1 MNTSISTQTDEIP
14 TSELVAEVYEHGS
27 PVLQSQILTQ
37 LVGRVYTAAPL
48 SLRSRLLEQLMRPLG
63 VLSLVAIADGLF
75 AKIRFR
81 SGWPDVQV
89 ALEDAQ
95 RVQASD
101 VAALVDHVQQVSIEA
116 LDGVAQLLMASPL
129 ITSSAAATVLVALLL
144 KRARSRR
151 ASDADL
157 PELAR

>member
-1 MNTSISTQTDEIP
+1 M
-14 TSELVAEVYEHGS
+14 
-27 PVLQSQILTQ
+27 
-37 LVGRVYTAAPL
+37 
-48 SLRSRLLEQLMRPLG
+48 
-63 VLSLVAIADGLF
+63 
-75 AKIRFR
+75 
-81 SGWPDVQV
+81 